1 MKRLLNINDRV
12 NYSEAKMTSKI
23 EKMNR
28 MRRNILFIVIIG
40 SSVAFAA
47 FLYPSV
53 YRFFHLNE
61 RPRFDDS
68 LFLYSLILWLG
79 AILFFSVKYF
89 LYKNTLKKDPTLME
103 AVNDERV
110 RLNWL
115 KAYRFAFF
123 AVVLF
128 QAVLLLIQFLEA
140 LVGPMYLLMPQLY
153 LTLFLAILSL
163 AGAFLHYNREANDG

>member
-1 MKRLLNINDRV
+1 MK
-12 NYSEAKMTSKI
+12 EAKMASKI

-40 SSVAFAA
+40 SSIAFGA
-47 FLYPSV
+47 FLYPSI

-61 RPRFDDS
+61 RPRFDGT
-68 LFLYSLILWLG
+68 LFLYALAVWLC
-79 AILFFSVKYF
+79 AILFFGVRYF
-89 LYKNTLKKDPTLME
+89 LYKNALRKDPSLRE

-110 RLNWL
+110 KGNWL

-128 QAVLLLIQFLEA
+128 QGLMLLLQFLEA
-140 LVGPMYLLMPQLY
+140 LVGPMYLLLPQLY
-153 LTLFLAILSL
+153 LTLFLASLSL
-163 AGAFLHYNREANDG
+163 VGAFLYYNREAKDG